1 MSLFN
6 FKSNS
11 KSATPTVRVDIQNS
25 DAICTAHGYHKD
37 SCYLC
42 LKEAEKTTNPFQSLD
57 GLGNMNAHSVDLDN
71 Q

>member
-6 FKSNS
+6 FKSDS
-11 KSATPTVRVDIQNS
+11 KSTTPTVRVNIQNS

-42 LKEAEKTTNPFQSLD
+42 LKETDKPNQFQSLD
-57 GLGNMNAHSVDLDN
+57 GLGTMNAQSIDLDK